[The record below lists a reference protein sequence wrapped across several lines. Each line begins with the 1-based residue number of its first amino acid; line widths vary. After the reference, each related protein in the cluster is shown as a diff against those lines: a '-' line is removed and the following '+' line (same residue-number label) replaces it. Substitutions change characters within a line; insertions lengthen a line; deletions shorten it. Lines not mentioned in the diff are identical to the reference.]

1 MKSEIK
7 IKKPFLKW
15 AGRKTKLMPKLLP
28 LFKEAGVFVEPFV
41 GSGAVWINTEYDNY
55 VLCDV
60 NKDLINLYN
69 ILKQEGRGFI
79 AYCKEYFTLE
89 NREKER
95 YYQLRTLFNNTQDTR
110 EKSALFV
117 YLNRHCFNGL
127 CRYNSK
133 NEFNVP
139 QGSYK
144 TIYFPEKEML
154 EFHEKSQR
162 AEFKTLDFRE
172 LFKSIENHGAMVYC
186 DPPYIPLSK
195 ESSFTAYSKGGF
207 SYEDQKDL
215 KSCAEK
221 SESIVVISNSD
232 TELTR
237 RLYSNFEMI
246 TVEVNRSIGSKAAS
260 RKKVTEII
268 AIN

>member
-1 MKSEIK
+1 MNSEIR
-7 IKKPFLKW
+7 KPFLKW
-15 AGRKTKLMPKLLP
+15 AGRKTKLMPRLLP
-28 LFKEAGVFVEPFV
+28 LFTEADVFVEPFV
-41 GSGAVWINTEYDNY
+41 GSGAVWINTEYDKY
-55 VLCDV
+55 ILCDV

-69 ILKQEGRGFI
+69 TLKNEGSDFI
-79 AYCKEYFTLE
+79 TYCKSYFSLE
-89 NREKER
+89 NREKKR
-95 YYQLRTLFNNTQDTR
+95 YYELRQRFNETEDVR

-139 QGSYK
+139 QGKYK

-154 EFHEKSQR
+154 EFHIRSQK
-162 AEFKTLDFRE
+162 AQFKTLDFRE
-172 LFKSIENHGAMVYC
+172 LFALLEGQCAMVYC

-195 ESSFTAYSKGGF
+195 ESSFTQYSKGGF

-215 KSCAEK
+215 RDCAEN
-221 SESIVVISNSD
+221 SESSVIISNSD

-237 RLYSNFEMI
+237 ELYKNFELSTI
-246 TVEVNRSIGSKAAS
+246 EVNRSIGSRADS
-260 RKKVTEII
+260 RKKVREII